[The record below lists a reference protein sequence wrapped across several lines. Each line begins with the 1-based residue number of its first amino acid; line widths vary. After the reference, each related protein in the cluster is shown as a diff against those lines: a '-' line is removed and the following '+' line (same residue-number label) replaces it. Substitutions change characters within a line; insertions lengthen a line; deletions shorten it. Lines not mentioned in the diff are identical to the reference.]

1 MDAILFIQDL
11 SKKGKI
17 YKDVWLHLL
26 LKYEEN
32 KPISFNVNVKFN
44 GVSSSTYYR
53 IVDYGIYRFPNFF
66 KNFKI
71 EKLRGELI
79 ISKIDNTVVQ
89 MPIQPKP
96 KRVVKP
102 KIEVEKPYGAY
113 EEIINYLNLCTGQ
126 KYRTDSKVT
135 ISFIELRMKDGY
147 NVDDFKQVIL
157 NKSKAWLN
165 TNMQTYLKP
174 QTLFGNKFEGYL
186 NEVSFVEKNKQEQ
199 NYDAVSQA
207 TELGW
212 NN

>member
-1 MDAILFIQDL
+1 MDAIFFIQDL
-11 SKKGKI
+11 NKKGKI

-32 KPISFNVNVKFN
+32 KPISFNVNVKFDT
-44 GVSSSTYYR
+44 VSVSTYYR
-53 IVDYGIYRFPNFF
+53 IVDYGISIFPNFF
-66 KNFKI
+66 NNYKI
-71 EKLRGELI
+71 AKQRGELI

-96 KRVVKP
+96 KKVVKP
-102 KIEVEKPYGAY
+102 KIEIEKNNGAY
-113 EEIINYLNLCTGQ
+113 EEIINYLNLSTGQ
-126 KYRTDSKVT
+126 KYRVDSKVT
-135 ISFIELRMKDGY
+135 IALIELRMKDGY
-147 NVDDFKQVIL
+147 SVDDFKQVIF

-165 TNMQTYLKP
+165 SNMQIYLKP

>member
-11 SKKGKI
+11 AKKGKI

-32 KPISFNVNVKFN
+32 KPISFNVNVRFN
-44 GVSSSTYYR
+44 DVSPSTYYR
-53 IVDYGIYRFPNFF
+53 IVDYGISIFPNFF
-66 KNFKI
+66 HNYKI
-71 EKLRGELI
+71 VKQRGELI
-79 ISKIDNTVVQ
+79 ISKIDNTLVQ
-89 MPIQPKP
+89 MPMQPKT
-96 KRVVKP
+96 KKIIKP
-102 KIEVEKPYGAY
+102 KIEIEKPHGAY

-147 NVDDFKQVIL
+147 KVDDFKQVIM

-186 NEVSFVEKNKQEQ
+186 NEISFVEKNKQEQ
-199 NYDAVSQA
+199 NYDTVSQA

>member
-11 SKKGKI
+11 NKKGKI

-32 KPISFNVNVKFN
+32 KPISFNVNVKFDT
-44 GVSSSTYYR
+44 VSVSTYYR
-53 IVDYGIYRFPNFF
+53 IVDYGISIFPNFF
-66 KNFKI
+66 NNYKI
-71 EKLRGELI
+71 VKQRGELI

-89 MPIQPKP
+89 MPIQSKP

-102 KIEVEKPYGAY
+102 KIEIEKNNGAY
-113 EEIINYLNLCTGQ
+113 EEIINYLNLSTGQ
-126 KYRTDSKVT
+126 KYRVDSKVT
-135 ISFIELRMKDGY
+135 IALIELRMKDGY
-147 NVDDFKQVIL
+147 SVDDFKQVIF

-165 TNMQTYLKP
+165 SNMQIYLKP